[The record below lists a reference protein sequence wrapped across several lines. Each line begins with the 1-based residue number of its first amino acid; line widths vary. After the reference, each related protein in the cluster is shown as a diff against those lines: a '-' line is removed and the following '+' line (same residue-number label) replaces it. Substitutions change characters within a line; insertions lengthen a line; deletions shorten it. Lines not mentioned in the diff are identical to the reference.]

1 MLGGILLASWERI
14 TDTAERENVENKK
27 KQWEET
33 ASGIRTF
40 GSVIFSGG
48 GGGGGGGASASPTKT
63 TTTSRFALESKMPE
77 KNEWRTIVVQPMKKM
92 NAESNGGGDNS
103 SSSFSGSSSK
113 NHAKEKMFETMTVRQ
128 RFPKRRFGHIAHKVG
143 EELIISHG
151 NNDGRLLSDCWAL
164 DLMELRWKRKELK
177 WPGSPL
183 RE

>member
-1 MLGGILLASWERI
+1 
-14 TDTAERENVENKK
+14 
-27 KQWEET
+27 
-33 ASGIRTF
+33 
-40 GSVIFSGG
+40 
-48 GGGGGGGASASPTKT
+48 
-63 TTTSRFALESKMPE
+63 
-77 KNEWRTIVVQPMKKM
+77 M

-177 WPGSPL
+177 WPGHRARIGRRRRDGGWRDLLVS
-183 RE
+183 RRWHEERRRRVVSYQGNDQ